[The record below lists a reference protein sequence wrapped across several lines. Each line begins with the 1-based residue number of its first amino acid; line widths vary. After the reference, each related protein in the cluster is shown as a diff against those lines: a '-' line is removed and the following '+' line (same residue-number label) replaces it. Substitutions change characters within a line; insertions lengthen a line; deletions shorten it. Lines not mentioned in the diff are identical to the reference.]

1 MKALIDTWWCIKKIH
16 FEIHVCITC
25 AQKLHLV
32 GCFFVVRIVVANL
45 LKQVQPEL
53 VDLSDASEEEEEE
66 ELLSDLLPQDEATQ
80 EYLTRVAEAL
90 QQARQQH
97 QELQGKIQRCS
108 QKVKEDEL
116 AWKKASQKLCKL
128 AREEKHLAQQI
139 AEVRFRLIQ
148 ETVQEGPSQKHLML
162 GKLSCLLF
170 WSFLL

>member
-1 MKALIDTWWCIKKIH
+1 M
-16 FEIHVCITC
+16 
-25 AQKLHLV
+25 

-53 VDLSDASEEEEEE
+53 VDLSDASEEEEE

-116 AWKKASQKLCKL
+116 AWKKASQKLSKL
-128 AREEKHLAQQI
+128 AREDKHLAQQI
-139 AEVRFRLIQ
+139 AEVRFRQFQ

-170 WSFLL
+170 